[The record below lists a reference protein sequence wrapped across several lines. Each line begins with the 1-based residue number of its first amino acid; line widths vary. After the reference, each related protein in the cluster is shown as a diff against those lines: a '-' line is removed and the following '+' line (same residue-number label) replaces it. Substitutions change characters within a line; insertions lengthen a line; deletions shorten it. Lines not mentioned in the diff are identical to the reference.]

1 MKELVK
7 WGFAIPASEGRRRK
21 AVGRFTLSAPQRP
34 FYEPH
39 RYRPSPSRREHIHGA
54 IQPMHT
60 PRKSARSLLLLASF
74 VFGAMLYLG
83 GY

>member
-1 MKELVK
+1 
-7 WGFAIPASEGRRRK
+7 
-21 AVGRFTLSAPQRP
+21 
-34 FYEPH
+34 
-39 RYRPSPSRREHIHGA
+39 
-54 IQPMHT
+54 MHT